1 MTAAM
6 HATAESAPSTAEREA
21 YDAGYAAKLAGWD
34 REDWAPERA
43 NETGSVRS
51 WLQGWDAAEQAIYH
65 QVMQLKRE
73 ANRG

>member
-1 MTAAM
+1 M
-6 HATAESAPSTAEREA
+6 HATAESPVSTTEREA

-43 NETGSVRS
+43 NGTGHVRS

-65 QVMQLKRE
+65 RVMQFKRE
-73 ANRG
+73 AKGG